1 MPVRLAIRVKPGGS
15 RTRVGGSHDGRLIV
29 KVTARPVEGQATEA
43 ALVAVAKA
51 FGIRRRDV
59 SLLSGATSRDKVLE
73 LDGDVTQ
80 LTSKMDDLRG
90 S

>member
-15 RTRVGGSHDGRLIV
+15 RTRVGGSHDGALVV
-29 KVTARPVEGQATEA
+29 KVVARPVEGQATEA
-43 ALVAVAKA
+43 ALVAIAEA
-51 FGIRRRDV
+51 LGIRRRDV
-59 SLLSGATSRDKVLE
+59 SLVSGQTSRDKVLE

-80 LTSKMDDLRG
+80 LTAKINDLRG